1 MTILSF
7 ALLGGIGTPLAPVL
21 GAFVLTLL
29 PELLRGVSDLRL
41 VLNGVI
47 IVVAVLFLPGG
58 LLPWRA
64 RRRAA

>member
-1 MTILSF
+1 M
-7 ALLGGIGTPLAPVL
+7 A
-21 GAFVLTLL
+21 GAFILTLL
-29 PELLRGVSDLRL
+29 PELLRGLSDLRL

-58 LLPWRA
+58 LLPFRL